1 MTMTEIATPN
11 KEIVSPTGKV
21 ITSDAAQLKKDA
33 AELAE
38 AKAEASS
45 EEAAKALQ
53 LPHVKGYRILC
64 AVPEVGESYESGII
78 KSDKTRN
85 IEEHSTVVLFVM
97 KMGDMAYADKDR
109 FPTGAWCKE
118 GDFVI
123 ARAYSGTRIKI
134 HGKEFRI
141 INDDTVE
148 AVVDDPR
155 GYERA

>member
-1 MTMTEIATPN
+1 MMSKIETLKTEIVTPN
-11 KEIVSPTGKV
+11 GIPINGVTKDEP
-21 ITSDAAQLKKDA
+21 AEQNPAQLPD
-33 AELAE
+33 
-38 AKAEASS
+38 
-45 EEAAKALQ
+45 
-53 LPHVKGYRILC
+53 VKGYRILC
-64 AVPEVGESYESGII
+64 AVPQVDEAYKSGII

-97 KMGDMAYADKDR
+97 KLGDTAYKDEER
-109 FPTGAWCKE
+109 FPTGPWCKE

-123 ARAYSGTRIKI
+123 TRAYSGTRIKI
-134 HGKEFRI
+134 FGNEFRI

>member
-1 MTMTEIATPN
+1 MMSEIQTPV
-11 KEIVSPTGKV
+11 KEIVSASGAPINTPKVDTQETRPT
-21 ITSDAAQLKKDA
+21 
-33 AELAE
+33 
-38 AKAEASS
+38 
-45 EEAAKALQ
+45 Q
-53 LPHVKGYRILC
+53 LPDVQGYRILC
-64 AVPEVGESYESGII
+64 MVPQVDEAYDSGLI

-97 KMGDMAYADKDR
+97 KLGDMCYLDKDR
-109 FPTGAWCKE
+109 FPTGPWCKE
-118 GDFVI
+118 GDFII

-134 HGKEFRI
+134 HGQEFRI